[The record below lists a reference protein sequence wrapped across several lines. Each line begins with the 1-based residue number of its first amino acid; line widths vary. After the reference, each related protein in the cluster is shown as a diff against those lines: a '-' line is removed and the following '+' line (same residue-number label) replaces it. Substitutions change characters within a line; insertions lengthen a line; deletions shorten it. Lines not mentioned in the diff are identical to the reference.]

1 MTLNAKQD
9 NHIMRLAT
17 VTLLIMRESNH
28 NESVSHVSSGLK
40 IKKFNTRKW
49 MQIVFIT
56 IK

>member
-1 MTLNAKQD
+1 MSKQD
-9 NHIMRLAT
+9 NHILRLTT
-17 VTLLIMRESNH
+17 VTLLIIRESNH
-28 NESVSHVSSGLK
+28 NESVSHVSGGLK

>member
-28 NESVSHVSSGLK
+28 NESASHVSSGFKDQK
-40 IKKFNTRKW
+40 IQYEEMNANSFYY
-49 MQIVFIT
+49 F
-56 IK
+56 